1 MNLMAVCFGSLILGG
16 SMKAHSRL
24 INTLTSVL
32 NPLILGLIAFLLA
45 VPMILHAQPGQSQD
59 DLFSV
64 TFPNENEGWTSGR
77 YGTILH
83 TSDGGKTWSRQE
95 TGTEY
100 TLSAIHFVDSKNG
113 WAVGEEGTIIH
124 TNDGG
129 KTWGKQKSPVNLFLM
144 DVYFLTPT
152 KGFIAG
158 ERTHI
163 LSTND
168 GGKTWK
174 IQFKDL
180 DYILK
185 AISFCDAKN
194 GWVVGEFGY
203 IYRTRDGGDTWEQQA
218 GFSDL
223 SEETGELIGG
233 TYLFDVIAINPLTVW
248 AVGIDGYVAKTID
261 GGKTWQQ
268 VHVKGLKAPFFSI
281 SSDRQNAFVIGGTGH
296 CFSSIDGGKTWRA
309 IEFKPPIK
317 YSWIYGIVWRKGSS
331 FIAVGKESAIYHST
345 SGAWEKIVF

>member
-1 MNLMAVCFGSLILGG
+1 
-16 SMKAHSRL
+16 MKAHSRL
-24 INTLTSVL
+24 LINTLRV
-32 NPLILGLIAFLLA
+32 LILGFTVFLFV
-45 VPMILHAQPGQSQD
+45 VPVMLHAQPVRSQD

-64 TFPNENEGWTSGR
+64 TFPNEKEGWASGR

-83 TSDGGKTWSRQE
+83 TTDGGKTWIPQK

-113 WAVGEEGTIIH
+113 WVVGEEGTIMH

-129 KTWGKQKSPVNLFLM
+129 KTWGMQKSPVNLFLM
-144 DVYFLTPT
+144 DVHFLTPV
-152 KGFIAG
+152 KGFIVG

-168 GGKTWK
+168 GGKNWK

-203 IYRTRDGGDTWEQQA
+203 IYRTRDGGETWEQQA

-233 TYLFDVIAINPLTVW
+233 TYLFDVIALDPLTVW
-248 AVGIDGYVAKTID
+248 AVGIEGYVAKTID

-268 VHVKGLKAPFFSI
+268 VHVKGLKASFFSI
-281 SSDRQNAFVIGGTGH
+281 SFDRQNTFIIGGTGN
-296 CFSSIDGGKTWRA
+296 CFSSIDGGKTWRT

-317 YSWIYGIVWRKGSS
+317 YSWIYGIAWRKGSD
-331 FIAVGKESAIYHST
+331 FIAVGKEGVMYRST
-345 SGAWEKIVF
+345 SKMWEKIVF